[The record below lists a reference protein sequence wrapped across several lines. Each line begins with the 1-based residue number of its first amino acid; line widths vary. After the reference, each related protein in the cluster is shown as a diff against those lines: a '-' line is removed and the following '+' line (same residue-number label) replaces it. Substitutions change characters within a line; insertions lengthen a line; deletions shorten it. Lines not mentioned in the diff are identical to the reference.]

1 MNQSLLDY
9 ISMAVQKAIKNYD
22 RGDAIPPV
30 ALLWPDPTGE
40 WQPVATLL
48 REERGLPII
57 TLGDYDPDRWQGP
70 AIYIRCLIEGTLP
83 GTGLPDNETPVI
95 YLPGHSRIEL
105 RNIGDCPE
113 PLRPLAELQYR
124 GAIWSHRN
132 GRDWTVAGFLQAH
145 LGIATATDQETKE
158 ALRNT
163 VGKLCSEPVRSI
175 QRHQPLN
182 AAYLATLIQPD
193 YRKQI
198 LLWMNSP
205 QEEKERIGAEGWPL
219 FRYVCKTDYG
229 FDPHTE
235 GVATAAELLASQDQ
249 RWAQVWERYREYPQA
264 YPNIPKLLRSAE
276 MPPLPMFRDSWPQ
289 INDTM
294 EESLRQALLGLQ
306 DASHGEA
313 SQEILRLEEE
323 HGERRSWVWADLGE
337 SPLAFALQHL
347 ARLAELTGDFRFGG
361 TITEQAERYAQEYW
375 KADDAIVRALA
386 QNERKEDREA
396 VTAAVRALARAWL
409 EALATAFQ
417 EEWLASP
424 PEQEKETWK
433 PPQGEVLLFVDGLRM
448 DLGRRLQEQLARA
461 GCTCSLTHRLAA
473 LPSIT
478 ETAKPAVMP
487 IAGELAAGKNL
498 TPATRTGA
506 GAQISALRTL
516 LKEQNIQVLGDND
529 DGDPEGRAWTEC
541 GNIDR
546 EGHDKG
552 SELPV
557 ILDGELT
564 TIERRIIDLLDAGWQ
579 QVRVVTDHGWLLLPG
594 GLVKTELPPSL
605 VAMKKGRCAELL
617 PDSSVSLPTVPWFWN
632 RTIRVA
638 LAPGITCFEAGKEYD
653 HGGLS
658 PQEVVVPDIVVT
670 RGSPGAR
677 NLVIQTPTWRGLR
690 CYITVEG
697 AEGYSVDI
705 RLKPGDPKTSVAMD
719 AKPVPPEGD
728 VSIVVPD
735 DSLEGTDA
743 MIVILDEHGNT
754 AAQRQTTIGGE

>member
-1 MNQSLLDY
+1 
-9 ISMAVQKAIKNYD
+9 
-22 RGDAIPPV
+22 
-30 ALLWPDPTGE
+30 ALAHT
-40 WQPVATLL
+40 AT
-48 REERGLPII
+48 REE
-57 TLGDYDPDRWQGP
+57 
-70 AIYIRCLIEGTLP
+70 
-83 GTGLPDNETPVI
+83 
-95 YLPGHSRIEL
+95 
-105 RNIGDCPE
+105 
-113 PLRPLAELQYR
+113 
-124 GAIWSHRN
+124 
-132 GRDWTVAGFLQAH
+132 
-145 LGIATATDQETKE
+145 
-158 ALRNT
+158 
-163 VGKLCSEPVRSI
+163 
-175 QRHQPLN
+175 
-182 AAYLATLIQPD
+182 
-193 YRKQI
+193 
-198 LLWMNSP
+198 
-205 QEEKERIGAEGWPL
+205 
-219 FRYVCKTDYG
+219 
-229 FDPHTE
+229 
-235 GVATAAELLASQDQ
+235 
-249 RWAQVWERYREYPQA
+249 
-264 YPNIPKLLRSAE
+264 
-276 MPPLPMFRDSWPQ
+276 
-289 INDTM
+289 
-294 EESLRQALLGLQ
+294 
-306 DASHGEA
+306 
-313 SQEILRLEEE
+313 
-323 HGERRSWVWADLGE
+323 
-337 SPLAFALQHL
+337 
-347 ARLAELTGDFRFGG
+347 
-361 TITEQAERYAQEYW
+361 
-375 KADDAIVRALA
+375 
-386 QNERKEDREA
+386 REA
-396 VTAAVRALARAWL
+396 VTTAVRALARAWL

-417 EEWLASP
+417 QEWLASP
-424 PEQEKETWK
+424 PEQEKETRI
-433 PPQGEVLLFVDGLRM
+433 PPQGEVLLFVDGLRT
-448 DLGRRLQEQLARA
+448 DLGHRLQEQLARA

-478 ETAKPAVMP
+478 ETAKPAIMP

>member
-1 MNQSLLDY
+1 
-9 ISMAVQKAIKNYD
+9 
-22 RGDAIPPV
+22 
-30 ALLWPDPTGE
+30 
-40 WQPVATLL
+40 
-48 REERGLPII
+48 
-57 TLGDYDPDRWQGP
+57 
-70 AIYIRCLIEGTLP
+70 
-83 GTGLPDNETPVI
+83 
-95 YLPGHSRIEL
+95 
-105 RNIGDCPE
+105 
-113 PLRPLAELQYR
+113 
-124 GAIWSHRN
+124 
-132 GRDWTVAGFLQAH
+132 
-145 LGIATATDQETKE
+145 
-158 ALRNT
+158 
-163 VGKLCSEPVRSI
+163 
-175 QRHQPLN
+175 
-182 AAYLATLIQPD
+182 
-193 YRKQI
+193 
-198 LLWMNSP
+198 
-205 QEEKERIGAEGWPL
+205 
-219 FRYVCKTDYG
+219 
-229 FDPHTE
+229 
-235 GVATAAELLASQDQ
+235 
-249 RWAQVWERYREYPQA
+249 
-264 YPNIPKLLRSAE
+264 
-276 MPPLPMFRDSWPQ
+276 
-289 INDTM
+289 
-294 EESLRQALLGLQ
+294 
-306 DASHGEA
+306 
-313 SQEILRLEEE
+313 
-323 HGERRSWVWADLGE
+323 
-337 SPLAFALQHL
+337 
-347 ARLAELTGDFRFGG
+347 
-361 TITEQAERYAQEYW
+361 
-375 KADDAIVRALA
+375 
-386 QNERKEDREA
+386 
-396 VTAAVRALARAWL
+396 
-409 EALATAFQ
+409 
-417 EEWLASP
+417 
-424 PEQEKETWK
+424 
-433 PPQGEVLLFVDGLRM
+433 
-448 DLGRRLQEQLARA
+448 
-461 GCTCSLTHRLAA
+461 
-473 LPSIT
+473 
-478 ETAKPAVMP
+478 MP